1 MLKLRDCTFVLFE
14 DEIPQNEE
22 FCVQI
27 DKIFTYREL
36 RLPQV
41 EEYLVRVEQFV
52 VQIKGLYFLNIRSLK
67 MREFLCQILPFAL
80 NLMKDDL
87 LSVSS
92 YIFCLNS

>member
-14 DEIPQNEE
+14 HEIPQNEE
-22 FCVQI
+22 ICVQV
-27 DKIFTYREL
+27 DKIFIHREL

-41 EEYLVRVEQFV
+41 EEYLVHVEQFV

-67 MREFLCQILPFAL
+67 MREFLCQILSFAL

-87 LSVSS
+87 FSVSS

>member
-14 DEIPQNEE
+14 HEIPQNEE
-22 FCVQI
+22 LCVQI

-41 EEYLVRVEQFV
+41 EEYLVHVEQFV

-67 MREFLCQILPFAL
+67 MREFLCQILSFAL

-92 YIFCLNS
+92 YLFCLNS